1 MTCTTD
7 VMQAPR
13 FRIDPGI
20 AGAIACVSGLA
31 LLVVPSLLACAL
43 GLELLSAAFWLWAR
57 TAADGREQLPR
68 WEWLRRPA
76 MAAWLAFAV
85 DAVLPGITRDPLL
98 LSAPRLAPLLWLE
111 AAAIVW
117 AGLEL
122 VAALPLARPYSDF
135 AGPYEAMRPW
145 IPVVLPSA
153 GFLVLWTQAAHWVRV
168 PGVRDVAVTLL
179 VITALLSA
187 LRAFARRGW
196 TASLRWLCVTQT
208 SLALL
213 PLAQRTVHPQA
224 LFLLWLGAFGGP
236 AFVLAGELSGA
247 SPRRGKFNARLW
259 RAAGWVSASCVAWPA
274 LVVFATGRAGTVSVP
289 LYIAT
294 AVSAGFAAWI
304 MVGRLEVAPE
314 RRRLMRPGSGGT
326 SGRIAAVI
334 VLALGPLGLLI
345 AWWFNFEPAWVPSV
359 MSLAPVVI
367 GGLLAVAPRQK
378 QLVHLAHRLKGPAL
392 GLRMAAGTAF
402 RWSVRTEQ
410 AALRAVLSFARILGA
425 PLRDLHT
432 GDAQEYLL
440 LLAGVSVLALLL
452 PLLR

>member
-1 MTCTTD
+1 M
-7 VMQAPR
+7 VSLPR
-13 FRIDPGI
+13 WRFDSGLS
-20 AGAIACVSGLA
+20 GAIACVSGIA
-31 LLVVPSLLACAL
+31 LLLIPSLLACAL

-57 TAADGREQLPR
+57 SAADGREQLPR

-85 DAVLPGITRDPLL
+85 DAVLPAITRDPLL
-98 LSAPRLAPLLWLE
+98 QSAARLAPLLSLE
-111 AAAIVW
+111 AGAIVW

-135 AGPYEAMRPW
+135 AGPHEALRPW

-153 GFLVLWTQAAHWVRV
+153 GFLVLWTQAAHWTQVPMVRE
-168 PGVRDVAVTLL
+168 GAVVLL

-208 SLALL
+208 ALALL
-213 PLAQRTVHPQA
+213 PLAQRTVQPQA

-236 AFVLAGELSGA
+236 AFVLAGELSGS

-274 LVVFATGRAGTVSVP
+274 LVGFAAGRGSALSMLLYSAVLVPAG
-289 LYIAT
+289 I
-294 AVSAGFAAWI
+294 AAWI

-326 SGRIAAVI
+326 SGRIAAII
-334 VLALGPLGLLI
+334 VLLLGPMGLLI
-345 AWWFNFEPAWVPSV
+345 AWWVGYEPAWIPSV
-359 MSLAPVVI
+359 MSLAPVVL

-378 QLVHLAHRLKGPAL
+378 QLVHLGDRVKRPAL
-392 GLRMAAGTAF
+392 GLRLAAGAAF
-402 RWSVRTEQ
+402 RASVRAEQ
-410 AALRAVLSFARILGA
+410 AALGVILSLARLLGS

>member
-1 MTCTTD
+1 MLSLR
-7 VMQAPR
+7 PLR
-13 FRIDPGI
+13 FDSGQ
-20 AGAIACVSGLA
+20 AGAVACLAGLG
-31 LLVVPSLLACAL
+31 LLLAPSLLACAV

-57 TAADGREQLPR
+57 AAADGREQLPR

-76 MAAWLAFAV
+76 MAAWLAFAI
-85 DAVLPGITRDPLL
+85 DAVLPTITRDPLL
-98 LSAPRLAPLLWLE
+98 QSAPRLAPLLWLE
-111 AAAIVW
+111 AAAVVW

-153 GFLVLWTQAAHWVRV
+153 GFLVLWSQAAHWTRVVEVREA
-168 PGVRDVAVTLL
+168 AVVLL
-179 VITALLSA
+179 VVTALLSA

-208 SLALL
+208 ALALL
-213 PLAQRTVHPQA
+213 PLAQLTIQPQA

-236 AFVLAGELSGA
+236 AIILAGELSGA
-247 SPRRGKFNARLW
+247 SPRRGRVNARLW
-259 RAAGWVSASCVAWPA
+259 RAAAWVSVLSVSWPA
-274 LVVFATGRAGTVSVP
+274 LIAFAYGRGGPLWPIGLAAGS
-289 LYIAT
+289 
-294 AVSAGFAAWI
+294 VSAGIAAWI

-314 RRRLMRPGSGGT
+314 RRRLMRPGSGLT
-326 SGRIAAVI
+326 TGRIAAGLVI
-334 VLALGPLGLLI
+334 ALGPVGLVM
-345 AWWFNFEPAWVPSV
+345 AWWFGFEPAWIPSAIA
-359 MSLAPVVI
+359 LAPVVI

-378 QLVHLAHRLKGPAL
+378 QWVHLARRLQRPAAL
-392 GLRMAAGTAF
+392 ARVAAGTAF
-402 RWSVRTEQ
+402 RWVVRAEQ
-410 AALRAVLSFARILGA
+410 AALGTVIGFARMLGS

-440 LLAGVSVLALLL
+440 LLVGVSVLALVL